1 MKKKLWVI
9 GAIGAMALSFC
20 GCQKEEEVVSTVTE
34 QPVLGVD
41 ESGYAGFGYL
51 SAYTLNDEEKASVLY
66 LPTDENAYVGGTCI
80 ISKTEGVEATLNLN
94 PMFQADMEKKS
105 PEQKLQYILDMEY
118 SDVYTE
124 DFTGLEISDVQET
137 KDGGVT
143 AEVSYLVYN
152 DELKSMVAN
161 WLGYYFTQLE
171 DGREF
176 KVQIK
181 TDSAKETAQTAA
193 VIEELEKYFEIDL
206 PFEAGMLQAKVD
218 GYEPDEL
225 ETTKMNG
232 EKVSYA
238 CFDMY
243 FPTGWTENKSMDG
256 TIEAALAK
264 QPEFDGA
271 VLYTKEEEEYD
282 LYMEQAIMLMQITSG
297 GSSGEFGA
305 FSAGEEK
312 VMERLL
318 KEELQ
323 KQYSGAQTDVEV
335 IGQTELGYVI
345 KMDVCGWEK
354 ISMHIYCIYRGDK
367 AYEIAGAVSE
377 DSPAKDE
384 IFETV
389 DQIYSTVEVK

>member
-9 GAIGAMALSFC
+9 GVIGAMALSFC
-20 GCQKEEEVVSTVTE
+20 ACQKEVTPVNTVTT

-41 ESGYAGFGYL
+41 ENGYVGFTYL
-51 SAYTLNDEEKASVLY
+51 SAYTLNDGEKDSVLY
-66 LPTDENAYVGGTCI
+66 LPTDENAYVGSTCI

-94 PMFQADMEKKS
+94 PMFQSDMEKKL
-105 PEQKLQYILDMEY
+105 PKQKLQYILDMEY

-124 DFTGLEISDVQET
+124 DFTGLGISDVQET

-161 WLGYYFTQLE
+161 WSGYYYKQLE

-176 KVQIK
+176 KLQIK
-181 TDSAKETAQTAA
+181 TDSSQETAQTAA

-206 PFEAGMLQAKVD
+206 PFESGMLQAKVD

-238 CFDMY
+238 CFDIY
-243 FPTGWTENKSMDG
+243 FPTGWKENKSMSG
-256 TIEAALAK
+256 MVEALLEK
-264 QPEFDGA
+264 HPEFDGA
-271 VLYTKEEEEYD
+271 VFYTKEEEDYNSD
-282 LYMEQAIMLMQITSG
+282 MEQAIMLLQGTPG
-297 GSSGEFGA
+297 GSSGQFGA

-323 KQYSGAQTDVEV
+323 KQYSGAQTDVKV
-335 IGQTELGYVI
+335 IGQTDLGYVI
-345 KMDVCGWEK
+345 RLDVCGLEE
-354 ISMHIYCIYRGDK
+354 ISVRMYCIYRGENV
-367 AYEIAGAVSE
+367 YEIAGAAFKS
-377 DSPAKDE
+377 DADKDE
-384 IFETV
+384 IFEMA
-389 DQIYSTVEVK
+389 DRIYSTIEVK